1 MQERDRAIRRDRRS
15 REDERVAGI
24 IRAQGAA
31 AAMALM
37 QMDPAAQMAA
47 RAQAVA
53 ESINALPE
61 VRAAV
66 GQQRGAEL
74 AHRIQSHRAELQI
87 QRAATAAESRML
99 ANPVL
104 RGSYARVAQAAA
116 ERAAAVDAE
125 MERIEAA
132 TAGSSRR
139 RASNPGDAERR
150 VAARS
155 ASQAAPGG
163 AARSSQARE
172 GSLTDRRESLTRQL
186 ANRELLV
193 APSPNW
199 PAGVSAPPA
208 QFAAANVPM
217 ANFGEQA
224 SSSTAPQFMERP
236 GGTTGE
242 PQPASSEPTTGLR
255 AEAEAYAAAR
265 RAGASHAQAAAQ
277 MGLPAWGPNA
287 NDRTMYDEEGRPV
300 ADAPRVRAPRMPQP
314 PEAASS
320 QSLLRRSLDRT
331 IAVAGRAAGAAR
343 RSRQGPPPPPPAR
356 DWRSPFDPYDPSA
369 PPPP

>member
-15 REDERVAGI
+15 REEERAAGI
-24 IRAQGAA
+24 VRARAA
-31 AAMALM
+31 AATLA
-37 QMDPAAQMAA
+37 QMDSMDVAAQMAA

-53 ESINALPE
+53 EGINALPE
-61 VRAAV
+61 VRAAI

-104 RGSYARVAQAAA
+104 RGAYARVAQAAA

-139 RASNPGDAERR
+139 RASVPGDAERR

-186 ANRELLV
+186 ANRELLG

-242 PQPASSEPTTGLR
+242 PQPASR
-255 AEAEAYAAAR
+255 
-265 RAGASHAQAAAQ
+265 Q
-277 MGLPAWGPNA
+277 MGLPAWGPDA

-300 ADAPRVRAPRMPQP
+300 ANAPRVRAPRMPQQ
-314 PEAASS
+314 PEASSS
-320 QSLLRRSLDRT
+320 QSLLRRSLDRVG
-331 IAVAGRAAGAAR
+331 AVAGRAAGAAAR
-343 RSRQGPPPPPPAR
+343 RTRGPPPPPPAR
-356 DWRSPFDPYDPSA
+356 DWRSPFDPHDPSA

>member
-1 MQERDRAIRRDRRS
+1 
-15 REDERVAGI
+15 
-24 IRAQGAA
+24 
-31 AAMALM
+31 
-37 QMDPAAQMAA
+37 
-47 RAQAVA
+47 
-53 ESINALPE
+53 
-61 VRAAV
+61 
-66 GQQRGAEL
+66 
-74 AHRIQSHRAELQI
+74 
-87 QRAATAAESRML
+87 
-99 ANPVL
+99 
-104 RGSYARVAQAAA
+104 
-116 ERAAAVDAE
+116 

-155 ASQAAPGG
+155 VSQAAPGG
-163 AARSSQARE
+163 AARFSQARE

-186 ANRELLV
+186 ANRELLG

-199 PAGVSAPPA
+199 PAGVPAPPA
-208 QFAAANVPM
+208 QFAAASVPI
-217 ANFGEQA
+217 ASFGEPA

-242 PQPASSEPTTGLR
+242 PQPASST
-255 AEAEAYAAAR
+255 ADAYRAAR
-265 RAGASHAQAAAQ
+265 RAGASPEQAAAQ
-277 MGLPAWGPNA
+277 MGLQAWGPNA

-300 ADAPRVRAPRMPQP
+300 ANAPRVRAPRMPQP

-320 QSLLRRSLDRT
+320 QSLLRRSLDRVG
-331 IAVAGRAAGAAR
+331 AVAGRAAGAAR

-369 PPPP
+369 PPPL